1 MVTYS
6 STTSYLKLGVFQSLD
21 KAKMLE
27 ELLGWENKM
36 VNKTNNNTKSRN
48 TNNETTAA
56 KRRPPHPLDLRLASP
71 GLGSVVDES
80 NYLENRDNQE
90 EENRRVAVKRRGGA
104 DGDEEEEDP
113 EKKRQRS
120 STPPQP
126 SLPSLPLFTESRFD
140 HPPPSSLPS
149 GSSSN
154 SVYSPNSSSAP
165 TYTLTP
171 PLTPNTPQAP
181 FTHFAFPQA
190 AQNFPYNQ
198 IDNSFHANQLPPKS
212 LESPTNNVTLQQP
225 YPSFPSFYPS
235 DALPRQQ
242 SKYDYPQSTTLY
254 YNPSAQ
260 QGHQNI
266 PPWQDRQQQQPQQEQ
281 QRSKQPRTPF
291 PHLGSSITRQSPTS
305 TQPLVGART
314 QTHLINSFVNRAQ
327 IDH

>member
-1 MVTYS
+1 MVT
-6 STTSYLKLGVFQSLD
+6 TTSDLKLGVFQSLD
-21 KAKMLE
+21 KATMLE

-36 VNKTNNNTKSRN
+36 VNKTNNNTKARN
-48 TNNETTAA
+48 SNNETTAT

-71 GLGSVVDES
+71 GLASVVDES
-80 NYLENRDNQE
+80 SYLESRDNQE

-113 EKKRQRS
+113 ERKRQRS

-140 HPPPSSLPS
+140 HAPPSSLPG

-190 AQNFPYNQ
+190 AQNFTYNQ
-198 IDNSFHANQLPPKS
+198 IDNSFHANQLPPKP
-212 LESPTNNVTLQQP
+212 LESPTNNVTLQP
-225 YPSFPSFYPS
+225 YPSFPSFYSS

-260 QGHQNI
+260 QSHQNI
-266 PPWQDRQQQQPQQEQ
+266 PLWQDHHQQQEQ
-281 QRSKQPRTPF
+281 QRSKLPRTPF
-291 PHLGSSITRQSPTS
+291 PNQSSSITRQSSTS
-305 TQPLVGART
+305 TQPLVGPRT
-314 QTHLINSFVNRAQ
+314 QTHNSPHQPVL
-327 IDH
+327 

>member
-1 MVTYS
+1 
-6 STTSYLKLGVFQSLD
+6 
-21 KAKMLE
+21 
-27 ELLGWENKM
+27 M

-71 GLGSVVDES
+71 GLASVVDES
-80 NYLENRDNQE
+80 SYLESRDNQE

-113 EKKRQRS
+113 ERKRQRS

-149 GSSSN
+149 GSTSN

-198 IDNSFHANQLPPKS
+198 IDNSFHTNQLPPKS
-212 LESPTNNVTLQQP
+212 LESPANNVTLHP
-225 YPSFPSFYPS
+225 YPSFPSFYSS

-260 QGHQNI
+260 QSHQNI
-266 PPWQDRQQQQPQQEQ
+266 PLWQDRHQQQEQ
-281 QRSKQPRTPF
+281 ERSKQPRTPF
-291 PHLGSSITRQSPTS
+291 PHLSSSITRQSSTS
-305 TQPLVGART
+305 TQPLVGAHT
-314 QTHLINSFVNRAQ
+314 QNYLINPFCKQSTN
-327 IDH
+327 

>member
-1 MVTYS
+1 
-6 STTSYLKLGVFQSLD
+6 
-21 KAKMLE
+21 
-27 ELLGWENKM
+27 M

-48 TNNETTAA
+48 SNNETTAA

-80 NYLENRDNQE
+80 SYLENRDNQE

-104 DGDEEEEDP
+104 GGDEEEEDP
-113 EKKRQRS
+113 DRKRQRS

-126 SLPSLPLFTESRFD
+126 SLPSLPLFTKSRLD
-140 HPPPSSLPS
+140 HPPPSSLRD
-149 GSSSN
+149 GSPSN

-198 IDNSFHANQLPPKS
+198 IDNSFHANELPPKP
-212 LESPTNNVTLQQP
+212 LESLTNNVTLQP
-225 YPSFPSFYPS
+225 YPSFPSFYSS

-242 SKYDYPQSTTLY
+242 SKYDYPQNTTLY

-266 PPWQDRQQQQPQQEQ
+266 PLWPDRHQQQEQ
-281 QRSKQPRTPF
+281 QGAKQPRTPF

-305 TQPLVGART
+305 TQPLVGVRI
-314 QTHLINSFVNRAQ
+314 HNYLINPFVNRAQ
-327 IDH
+327 IDHQYQ